1 MPVETALAPPQVA
14 DLLEATLATVEAEV
28 GALPESGLVWHP
40 APGEWCVNEV
50 LGHLIEAERRGFAG
64 RIRLILDAS
73 EPLALPG
80 WDQVAVA
87 RQRAD
92 CARPSPE
99 VVREFIQLRRDSLG
113 LVRGLR
119 EGDLERGG
127 EHPQVGYLRI
137 GDLIHEWV
145 HHDRNHVRQLLA
157 NVQAYVWPAMGNAQ
171 RFSLPH

>member
-1 MPVETALAPPQVA
+1 MPSPNALAPGQVA

-28 GALPESGLVWHP
+28 GAAPESALVWHP
-40 APGEWCVNEV
+40 APGEWCANEV

-64 RIRLILDAS
+64 RIRLILDADG
-73 EPLALPG
+73 PRALPG
-80 WDQVAVA
+80 WDQAAVA
-87 RQRAD
+87 RERGD
-92 CARPSPE
+92 CRRSSPE
-99 VVREFIQLRRDSLG
+99 LLREFVQLRRDSVG
-113 LVRGLR
+113 LVRDLR
-119 EGDLERGG
+119 ATDLERGG

-157 NVQAYVWPAMGNAQ
+157 NVQAYVWPSMGNAQ